1 MKLDR
6 VIMNQDSITSER
18 VGQVLEG
25 GDHTKMGLV
34 GEAAEAD
41 GSKWEEWEEWEEW
54 EVAEA
59 AEANGGQMRGKLM
72 RPAGIR

>member
-1 MKLDR
+1 
-6 VIMNQDSITSER
+6 MNQDFITNER

-25 GDHTKMGLV
+25 DDHTKTGLV
-34 GEAAEAD
+34 GDAAEAD
-41 GSKWEEWEEWEEW
+41 GRKWEEWEEWEEW

-72 RPAGIR
+72 EPTGIRSLLPTLC